1 MIEQEPVE
9 LDIAQFTDPGT
20 VDYIRTGPGTLA
32 GTYLRRFWHPIY
44 CGRNLEPGAAKPLTI
59 MSQKLALYRSQDGQV
74 HCVENRCAH
83 RGAMLSTGWVEGDV
97 IRCPYHGWAYAP
109 TGQCVDQPMERAGFA
124 NHIRIGGYATQE
136 YLGFIW
142 VYLGEG
148 EPPEF
153 TRYPEWENAPFV
165 SAQIDTRP
173 CNWFQ
178 NVENYQDEAHVW
190 FTHKR
195 SALEG
200 LDLKHL
206 PELSCEKTPWGLRMV
221 AKKQDGNDRIVQFGM
236 PNICMFAVH
245 PDNIKRQG
253 EERNAD
259 ETAWQM
265 FLDYRVPVDDV
276 SHLQVHCIATF
287 MNGKPSEEYKKRW
300 KDFANAEAEAH
311 EVAQKVLRGELPYD
325 KIAEICHHVPLAQ
338 DEVVQVG
345 QGVIADRRRGIE
357 NLGSTDVGVVAIRRL
372 YTQEL
377 KALAE
382 GRPLHNFERPEGLLP
397 KGGGAD

>member
-1 MIEQEPVE
+1 MIEQDRIDI
-9 LDIAQFTDPGT
+9 DIAPLTDPGT
-20 VDYIRTGPGTLA
+20 VDYVHTGPGTLA
-32 GTYLRRFWHPIY
+32 GTYLRRFWHPVY
-44 CGRNLEPGAAKPLTI
+44 CSRNLEPGFAKPLTI
-59 MSQKLALYRSQDGQV
+59 MSQKLALYRSQEGQV
-74 HCVENRCAH
+74 HCVDNRCAH

-97 IRCPYHGWAYAP
+97 IRCPYHGWAYGAD
-109 TGQCVDQPMERAGFA
+109 GRCVEQPMERATFA
-124 NHIRIGGYATQE
+124 KHIRIGGYPTQE

-142 VYLGEG
+142 LYLGNG
-148 EPPEF
+148 EPPPF
-153 TRYPEWENAPFV
+153 IRYPEWENAPFV

-178 NVENYQDEAHVW
+178 NIENYQDEAHVW

-200 LDLKHL
+200 LDLNHL
-206 PELSCEKTPWGLRMV
+206 PQLSCEKTPWGLRMI

-265 FLDYRVPVDDV
+265 FLDYRVPVDDF

-287 MNGKPSEEYKKRW
+287 MNGTPSEEYKKRW

-311 EVAQKVLRGELPYD
+311 EVAQKVLRGELQYD
-325 KIAEICHHVPLAQ
+325 RIAEICHHVPLAQ

-377 KALAE
+377 TALAE
-382 GRPLHNFERPEGLLP
+382 GRPLGNFERPEGLLP
-397 KGGGAD
+397 KGGGD

>member
-1 MIEQEPVE
+1 
-9 LDIAQFTDPGT
+9 
-20 VDYIRTGPGTLA
+20 
-32 GTYLRRFWHPIY
+32 
-44 CGRNLEPGAAKPLTI
+44 
-59 MSQKLALYRSQDGQV
+59 
-74 HCVENRCAH
+74 
-83 RGAMLSTGWVEGDV
+83 
-97 IRCPYHGWAYAP
+97 
-109 TGQCVDQPMERAGFA
+109 MEREGFA
-124 NHIRIGGYATQE
+124 THIRIGGYPTRE

-153 TRYPEWENAPFV
+153 TRYPEWETAPFV
-165 SAQIDTRP
+165 SPQIDTRP

-178 NVENYQDEAHVW
+178 NIENYQDEAHVW

-200 LDLKHL
+200 LDLNHL
-206 PELSCEKTPWGLRMV
+206 PKLSCEKTPWGVRMI

-265 FLDYRVPVDDV
+265 FLDYRVPVDYF

-311 EVAQKVLRGELPYD
+311 EVAQKVLRGELQYD
-325 KIAEICHHVPLAQ
+325 KIAEMCHHVPLAQ

-357 NLGSTDVGVVAIRRL
+357 NLGSTDVSVVAIRRL
-372 YTQEL
+372 YTEEL

-382 GRPLHNFERPEGLLP
+382 GRPLHNFERPEDLLP
-397 KGGGAD
+397 KGGGGD